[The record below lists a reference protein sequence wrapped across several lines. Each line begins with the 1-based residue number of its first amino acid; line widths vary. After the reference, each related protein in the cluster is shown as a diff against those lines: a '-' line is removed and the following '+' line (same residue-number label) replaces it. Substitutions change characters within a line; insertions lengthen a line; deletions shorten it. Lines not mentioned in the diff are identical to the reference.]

1 MGSSLIMLGRSMKTQ
16 HGLKW
21 TLSVI
26 VAVSLLSAPTVRAA
40 GATLSLVQDG
50 KAVYTVV
57 VPDGKGAVAMS
68 AATMLADTLEKA
80 SGARLAI
87 VEETQAPAGPKVFIG
102 KTRAAEKAG
111 LNVTAMKGLACVLK
125 VVDGNL
131 FLAGNDRSGYIKG
144 GDMYVMPASK
154 KAAHIFLRDY
164 AGVRWLWP
172 NSQGLG
178 TEIPKNA
185 TISFPSDLN
194 RPWTP
199 VFDWV
204 AAFGYDEGYEFN
216 CSYEASIP
224 YYSYGGHSHY
234 AAVPK
239 EKYGKDHPEYFAVIK
254 GVRDSSNNHLC
265 ISNPEVQELLYAE
278 MLKHIDEGFSMVELA
293 QTDGYHRC
301 ECEQCMAIAGGD
313 EGGERTWIVHNK
325 LAQRLAKDRPDAK
338 VVIIAYWPTDVPPKT
353 IAKFGP
359 NVVIEL
365 CVYSYENF
373 ERWRGKADKF
383 LVYLYNWG
391 SYHEM
396 AYGPKST
403 PGMIARQVKFFHD
416 RKVRGMYCC
425 GFGESWGLEG
435 PVYYVF
441 NKCLEDPDCDWE
453 SELNDFYR
461 AAFGKAYDP
470 MKQMFEALY
479 QRLEHKASGD
489 PFGDSRWTPVVPGY
503 KLPTMVQCS
512 ETHYTYYYPPSLLKY
527 MESKIARAKELEPEG
542 AVRARINM
550 VERNFLYC
558 QDIAN
563 VYHLYRAYQVSP
575 TWESFAPLAAALK
588 QRDAR
593 VREFTAHDRSRYD
606 GFPHMFGDLAQAMTD
621 GRGGGSRM
629 LSGPFKWNLDT
640 IMEKKALPDTGRRV
654 PPFNEN

>member
-1 MGSSLIMLGRSMKTQ
+1 MKTQ
-16 HGLKW
+16 HGLKR
-21 TLSVI
+21 TLPVI
-26 VAVSLLSAPTVRAA
+26 LAAFLLSATSAGAA

-50 KAVYTVV
+50 KAVYAVV
-57 VPDGKGAVAMS
+57 VPDGKDAVAMS
-68 AATMLADTLEKA
+68 AAAMLAETVEKA

-87 VEETQAPAGPKVFIG
+87 VREAEAPAGPKVFIG

-111 LNVTAMKGLACVLK
+111 LNVAAMKGIACVLK

-144 GDMYVMPASK
+144 DNNYLMPASK

-178 TEIPKNA
+178 TEIPKRA
-185 TISFPSDLN
+185 TISFPADLN
-194 RPWTP
+194 RSWTP

-204 AAFGYDEGYEFN
+204 AAFWYVDGYEFN
-216 CSYEASIP
+216 CSYRASVP
-224 YYSYGGHSHY
+224 YYSYGGHSY
-234 AAVPK
+234 YTAVPK
-239 EKYGKDHPEYFAVIK
+239 EKYAKDHPEYFAVIK
-254 GVRDSSNNHLC
+254 GVRDSSNNDLC
-265 ISNPEVQELLYAE
+265 ISNPQVQDLLYAE
-278 MLKHIDEGFSMVELA
+278 MLKHIDEGFSMVQLA
-293 QTDGYHRC
+293 HTDDSADC
-301 ECEQCMAIAGGD
+301 ECGPCKAIAA
-313 EGGERTWIVHNK
+313 EAGERIWIVHNK
-325 LAQRLAKDRPDAK
+325 LAQRLAKDRPGAK
-338 VVIIAYWPTDVPPKT
+338 VVILAYGPTAVPPKT

-373 ERWRGKADKF
+373 ERWRGKADEF

-396 AYGPKST
+396 AFGPKST
-403 PGMIARQVKFFHD
+403 PGMIARQVKLFHD
-416 RKVRGMYCC
+416 YEVRGIYCC
-425 GFGESWGLEG
+425 GIGESWGLEG
-435 PVYYVF
+435 PVYYIF

-453 SELNDFYR
+453 KELDGFYR
-461 AAFGKAYDP
+461 AAFAKAYVP
-470 MKQMFEALY
+470 MKQMFDALY

-489 PFGDSRWTPVVPGY
+489 PFGDSRWTPIVPGY

-512 ETHYTYYYPPSLLKY
+512 ESHYTYYYPPSLLKY
-527 MESKIARAKELEPEG
+527 MESKIARAKELEPGG
-542 AVRARINM
+542 AVRARINL

-593 VREFTAHDRSRYD
+593 V
-606 GFPHMFGDLAQAMTD
+606 P
-621 GRGGGSRM
+621 
-629 LSGPFKWNLDT
+629 
-640 IMEKKALPDTGRRV
+640 RV
-654 PPFNEN
+654 HCARPEPL